1 MQQRPKS
8 RQLQQH
14 HQSLQ
19 SQRVF
24 TASEVAEFE
33 YCPLAW
39 WYEQFDPMA
48 RADTD
53 ELFAYLVELEQE
65 NGPQAPALPE
75 YQVVE
80 QLLLRRGAFDEGQE
94 QHREHA
100 EEVAEIEEERHVVVR
115 PTGNTR
121 TLVVI
126 ALVILVLA
134 LLLIGASFVLL
145 RL

>member
-1 MQQRPKS
+1 MQQRSKS
-8 RQLQQH
+8 KQLQQQQQAH
-14 HQSLQ
+14 L

-48 RADTD
+48 KADTE
-53 ELFAYLVELEQE
+53 ELFAYLVELEHE
-65 NGPQAPALPE
+65 SGSQAPALPE

-80 QLLLRRGAFDEGQE
+80 QLLLRRGAFDEGRE

-115 PTGNTR
+115 PKENTR
-121 TLVVI
+121 AIALI

-134 LLLIGASFVLL
+134 ILLIVTAFVLL
-145 RL
+145 RR